1 VLRAERLVRNQAFFR
16 QTNEEVRTAALA
28 LGDPAD
34 GPEAQF
40 EFLCECA
47 RRRCYAMI
55 PLTVSE
61 YETIRTDPAAFV
73 VAPGHEIDS
82 IERVAQREARYCVV
96 RKFHPEPIKIALEL
110 DPRRARTPGG
120 AASGEEP

>member
-1 VLRAERLVRNQAFFR
+1 VLRAERLVRNQALFR
-16 QTNEEVRTAALA
+16 QTNEEVRRAALA

-34 GPEAQF
+34 AEAQF
-40 EFLCECA
+40 QFLCECA

-61 YETIRTDPAAFV
+61 YETIRSDSAAFV

-82 IERVAQREARYCVV
+82 IEQVVRKQARYCVV

-110 DPRRARTPGG
+110 DPRRARTPK
-120 AASGEEP
+120 A